1 MRACEGCRR
10 RKIKCD
16 AATTNTWPCSACIR
30 LKLHCVRPNGY
41 DGAAEPQVFEPTRPE
56 YETLGVQDFRQHM
69 PMHPPHLMPGA
80 ANPSPMSSSMS
91 SSMYAPNRGSYSEQS
106 GLYQPMQYQDHSP
119 QHGIHYTTVPAPVGV
134 VDQSYAQAQSQAQQ
148 STIFPTPPMQQA
160 TRPESPPDVYNQDQ
174 YGQQDLSELLGTL
187 KLNDAGT
194 GEFLDSQAH
203 LRPIEL
209 LLTLVKR
216 RI

>member
-1 MRACEGCRR
+1 
-10 RKIKCD
+10 
-16 AATTNTWPCSACIR
+16 
-30 LKLHCVRPNGY
+30 
-41 DGAAEPQVFEPTRPE
+41 
-56 YETLGVQDFRQHM
+56 M

-134 VDQSYAQAQSQAQQ
+134 VDQSYAQAQQ

-174 YGQQDLSELLGTL
+174 YGQHDLSELLGTL

-194 GEFLDSQAH
+194 GEFLDSQAN

-209 LLTLVKR
+209 LLTPTKR